1 MTSHRIAVLPGDGI
15 GKEVIAAGSEVLRAL
30 AAREPG
36 LDLELQAFDWGSDYY
51 RAHGR
56 MMPDDGLDQLR
67 GFDAIYFGA
76 VGAPDIPDDVMC
88 GACASRSARAS
99 ISTRMSGRRGSCRAS

>member
-1 MTSHRIAVLPGDGI
+1 MLPGDGI
-15 GKEVIAAGSEVLRAL
+15 GQEVIAAGAEVLRTL

-36 LDLELQAFDWGSDYY
+36 LEIELETFDWGSAYW

-76 VGAPDIPDDVMC
+76 VGAPDIPDDVTPPG
-88 GACASRSARAS
+88 GAQ
-99 ISTRMSGRRGSCRAS
+99 SGWA